1 MGEERIPTGVPGLD
15 QLVAGGLPRGHVVAA
30 IGSFGTGKTTLGL
43 QFIAEGIRRGEKC
56 MMVSLEEDQDSLTRS
71 AAAYGWDLKA
81 AGKDLYVA
89 QLEPADMAASVN
101 RLKSDLPSKIQAFG
115 ARRLVL
121 DSVSL
126 FAMLFDEPA
135 KQRQALFQ
143 LARTVK
149 QSGVTA
155 LFTAEAGDSP
165 GRSRDGLVE
174 YVADGVIALRAFDSE
189 SQPGASKLGVQ
200 VLKMRRSEHERTA
213 VPYEITTKGIVVH
226 PESRLML

>member
-1 MGEERIPTGVPGLD
+1 MGEERVTTGVPGLD
-15 QLVAGGLPRGHVVAA
+15 QLMAGGLPRGHVVAA
-30 IGSFGTGKTTLGL
+30 IGSFGTGKTTFAL

-56 MMVSLEEDQDSLTRS
+56 MFISLEEDQDSLVRS
-71 AAAYGWDLKA
+71 AAAYGWDLKS
-81 AGKDLYVA
+81 AGKELYVA

-126 FAMLFDEPA
+126 FAMLFEDEG

-155 LFTAEAGDSP
+155 LFTAEAGESP

-174 YVADGVIALRAFDSE
+174 YVADGVISLRAFESE
-189 SQPGASKLGVQ
+189 SQPGDLRLGLQ
-200 VLKMRRSEHERTA
+200 VLKMRRSEHERAA
-213 VPYEITTKGIVVH
+213 VPYEITAKGLVAH